1 RTLLTLT
8 RPPPPSLLA
17 DAPAPGDAPPSLH
30 DALPIWRGAPPTRPG
45 TRLTETAPI
54 PATRSGPRPSET
66 GPIPTARPG
75 RAGPTPSPRR
85 GGAGAAA
92 AFAPVGPNPGAVPRV
107 RRPDRRAAPAE
118 ELERGWHDRPG
129 ASPGG
134 GRGVVDAYDD
144 VDDEAASAPPRGA
157 ARRQARPAGP
167 EPRPELPH
175 VDGLDGVRAVALLAV
190 MAFHHGFGFARG
202 GFLAISTFFTLSGFL
217 VTTLALAEWSQS
229 GRLALARFWQ
239 HRVRRIAPA

>member
-1 RTLLTLT
+1 
-8 RPPPPSLLA
+8 
-17 DAPAPGDAPPSLH
+17 
-30 DALPIWRGAPPTRPG
+30 
-45 TRLTETAPI
+45 
-54 PATRSGPRPSET
+54 
-66 GPIPTARPG
+66 
-75 RAGPTPSPRR
+75 
-85 GGAGAAA
+85 
-92 AFAPVGPNPGAVPRV
+92 
-107 RRPDRRAAPAE
+107 
-118 ELERGWHDRPG
+118 WHDRPG

-239 HRVRRIAPA
+239 HRVRRIAPALLFTIAAVVVLQTVLRVGAGPGYRGDVLAALGQALNWRYVLEGDGFARTLTDPSPVQHLWSLSMLAQITVVLPLVFVVVMKLAGKRWRLAGALFAAAAAGSFAGAWLVADRVGND